1 MSDNCVFL
9 VHIIIDALVFER
21 NEIQLV
27 HRLACEHAS
36 CTLLLFPSTLALNLS
51 TEFFPRTFYF
61 YTNGQRRPRLR
72 KQQTRTH
79 PGVSVWACVCVVVLA
94 PPASLM
100 HFPPL
105 IRFSVIKIYSYI
117 VRLADDKLALL
128 REIVLGNLEVERGG
142 SLSYSAGDVVVRT
155 VARAEPTAVVT
166 SLANGHT
173 TQVGADTQHDKPLR
187 LSGTGAV
194 LLGISEKRDVDLVG
208 LVDLVLGSVS
218 DEDGLASPL
227 NDNVLA
233 LGDRGKVNLDL
244 GHGQNV
250 GGSGHVDQEL
260 LNCALGTS
268 STDGTESANHE
279 VRVEL
284 VLALAASRD
293 VLSEIGDL
301 GALGL
306 SLELEGAGVS
316 RGGRAVGTNGGG
328 AEGADGGSN
337 GLSSRAQAETRSGR
351 EGRHREG
358 SWGVALRGEVLHE
371 WAATA
376 AFGRGAAE
384 GWK

>member
-1 MSDNCVFL
+1 MITWKPFSNVDPVIL
-9 VHIIIDALVFER
+9 DHI
-21 NEIQLV
+21 
-27 HRLACEHAS
+27 
-36 CTLLLFPSTLALNLS
+36 
-51 TEFFPRTFYF
+51 
-61 YTNGQRRPRLR
+61 
-72 KQQTRTH
+72 
-79 PGVSVWACVCVVVLA
+79 
-94 PPASLM
+94 
-100 HFPPL
+100 
-105 IRFSVIKIYSYI
+105 
-117 VRLADDKLALL
+117 
-128 REIVLGNLEVERGG
+128 
-142 SLSYSAGDVVVRT
+142 
-155 VARAEPTAVVT
+155 PT
-166 SLANGHT
+166 
-173 TQVGADTQHDKPLR
+173 
-187 LSGTGAV
+187 
-194 LLGISEKRDVDLVG
+194 
-208 LVDLVLGSVS
+208 
-218 DEDGLASPL
+218 
-227 NDNVLA
+227 NVLA

-260 LNCALGTS
+260 CHPSSVTINWPGPMPCRQDATPIAAQWQDIESWTGFQPTLNCALGTS

-358 SWGVALRGEVLHE
+358 SWGVALRGEVV
-371 WAATA
+371 
-376 AFGRGAAE
+376 E
-384 GWK
+384 GKVEVFSLVVIG